1 VGWIE
6 DMICLQY
13 WDTWGQRVGWGGSG
27 NCQVSTVLGHH
38 SGLGLQQG
46 CSSWVIECN
55 LPLSI
60 ELGLRLSVVWVVK
73 NMLG

>member
-1 VGWIE
+1 MGWIE
-6 DMICLQY
+6 DVICLQY
-13 WDTWGQRVGWGGSG
+13 WDTWGQGVGWGGSG

-46 CSSWVIECN
+46 CN

-60 ELGLRLSVVWVVK
+60 ELGLRLSVD
-73 NMLG
+73 